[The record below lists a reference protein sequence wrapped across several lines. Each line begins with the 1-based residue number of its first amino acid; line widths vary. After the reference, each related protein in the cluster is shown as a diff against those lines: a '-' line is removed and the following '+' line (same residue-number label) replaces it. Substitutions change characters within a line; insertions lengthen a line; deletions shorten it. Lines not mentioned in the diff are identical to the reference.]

1 MIEFIQNLST
11 DFLNYISRAESFYIV
26 ESSLVLF
33 VAFLLD
39 LFQRKTLF
47 ALKEKAKR
55 TKTIWDDVFLGA
67 LPKPIS
73 IIIWISAISYI
84 ADIIQ
89 QATQKM
95 LFYELFDPAREI
107 GIILCLVVFVIGL
120 INKAEQNILI
130 HSEVSDQTTIHALA
144 KLGYVTVGI
153 AAGLTLLQTL
163 GLSISGLMAFG
174 GMGGIAIGFAAQ
186 DLLSNFFGGLFIY
199 TDRPFSVGDWI
210 RSSDRDIEGIVE
222 KIGWRVTRIRTF
234 DQRPLYVPNSIFSHI
249 ALENG
254 SRMTNRRIKETI
266 GIRYEDAGKMRKIIE
281 LVREMLLSHP
291 EIDTSKTLIVNFNAF
306 ASSSLDFYI
315 STYTKTTNVVDYHQ
329 IKQDV
334 LLKVL
339 DIIEGQGAEC
349 AFPTST
355 VHMADGEIFRNI
367 DTNLKNLPA

>member
-1 MIEFIQNLST
+1 MIDSVKDLF
-11 DFLNYISRAESFYIV
+11 DVFFHYISQAESFYVV

-39 LFQRKTLF
+39 LFQRKTLL
-47 ALKEKAKR
+47 ALNEKVKH
-55 TKTIWDDVFLGA
+55 TKTIWDDVVLGA

-73 IIIWISAISYI
+73 IIIWISSFSYV

-89 QATQKM
+89 RATQKV

-107 GIILCLVVFVIGL
+107 GIILCLVVFAIGL

-144 KLGYVTVGI
+144 KLGYLVVSI
-153 AAGLTLLQTL
+153 AGGLTLLQTL

-174 GMGGIAIGFAAQ
+174 GMGGIAVGFAAQ

-199 TDRPFSVGDWI
+199 TDRPFSVGDWV
-210 RSSDRDIEGIVE
+210 RSPDRDIEGTVE
-222 KIGWRVTRIRTF
+222 KIGWRVTRIKTF
-234 DQRPLYVPNSIFSHI
+234 DKRPLFVPNSIFSQI
-249 ALENG
+249 VLENA
-254 SRMTNRRIKETI
+254 SRMNNRRIKATI
-266 GIRYEDAGKMRKIIE
+266 GIRYDDAGKMGKIVD
-281 LVREMLLSHP
+281 LVKEMLLAHP
-291 EIDTSKTLIVNFNAF
+291 EIDTNNTLIVNFNTF
-306 ASSSLDFYI
+306 APSSLDFLIYAF
-315 STYTKTTNVVDYHQ
+315 TKTTKWVDYHQ

-339 DIIEGQGAEC
+339 DIIEEQGAEC

-355 VHMADGEIFRNI
+355 VHMADGGIFRNI